1 MSGTVKFL
9 GALVLG
15 SVVGGGAVYVLNQGA
30 SSEAGKT
37 SVASSEP
44 EPLYW
49 VAPMDPNYR
58 RDKPGKSPMG
68 MDLIPVY
75 EEDAAS
81 GADEGPGTIRIS
93 PEVVNNLGVR
103 TASVEH
109 SALSFE
115 VSTVGYVQYDQDR
128 IVHLHPRVE
137 GWVERIHV
145 QAAGEPV
152 EQGQPLYELYSPAL
166 VNAQE
171 EMLFALGRGDT
182 RLAQAAE
189 SRLRSLNV
197 SDEVIQTLRRER
209 KVSQTVTFYAP
220 ATGVVDDFTLR
231 EGLFVQPGMTLM
243 SIGSLDEVW
252 VEAEVFERQ
261 ASLIRTGLPVSM
273 ELDYLPG
280 REWQGSVDYIYP
292 TLDPNTRTLR
302 VRMRFDNSDHLLK
315 PNMFAQVRI
324 HNDTDIDVLSVPR
337 EAVIRG
343 GDNNRVVLA
352 LGEGRFKSVHVKIGR
367 SDGSRVEVLEGIRE
381 GEQVVTS
388 AQFLLDSESS
398 KTSDFSRMYYGDADD
413 NSPTAMAGGSLTTPG
428 RVWVDA
434 TVNAVMPEQ
443 GKINVSHAAIPDWG
457 WPEMR
462 MDFSVSE
469 FVDMSELVPGAQGQ
483 IEVLKLDSGGYEV
496 ADVFLSNAETVSGDT
511 QAEGS
516 SPTGTPSR
524 VWVDA
529 TVHEVMHQHG
539 KINVSHAA
547 IPAWGWP
554 EMRMDFSVSEFVDM
568 AELAPGAKGQIE
580 VSKLDGG
587 GYEVIDVF
595 ITEPGEGASASS
607 AMESMDHSMHSME
620 QDVSGNG
627 KEAK

>member
-1 MSGTVKFL
+1 MNGTGKFL
-9 GALVLG
+9 SVLVLG
-15 SVVGGGAVYVLNQGA
+15 GAIGGGAVYVLSTGSSFVADNA
-30 SSEAGKT
+30 ST
-37 SVASSEP
+37 ASAEP

-58 RDKPGKSPMG
+58 RDKPGQSPMG

-75 EEDAAS
+75 EEDAEA
-81 GADEGPGTIRIS
+81 GPDEGPGTIRIS

-109 SALSFE
+109 SALNFE

-171 EMLFALGRGDT
+171 EFLFALGRGDS
-182 RLAQAAE
+182 RLARAAE

-197 SDEVIQTLRRER
+197 FDAAIQTLRRER

-220 ATGVVDDFTLR
+220 ITGVVDDFTLR

-261 ASLIRTGLPVSM
+261 ASLVQPGLPVSM

-292 TLDPNTRTLR
+292 TLDPDTRTLR
-302 VRMRFDNSDHLLK
+302 VRMRFDNTDHLLK

-324 HNDTDIDVLSVPR
+324 HNDTESNILSVPR

-343 GDNNRVVLA
+343 SGDNRVVLA
-352 LGEGRFKSVHVKIGR
+352 LGEGRFKSVQVRTGR
-367 SDGSRVEVLEGIRE
+367 SDGDRVEVLEGVRE
-381 GEQVVTS
+381 GEKVVSS

-398 KTSDFSRMYYGDADD
+398 KTSDFKRMYYGDAEAGSATAQAD
-413 NSPTAMAGGSLTTPG
+413 SSAPKAKPT

-443 GKINVSHAAIPDWG
+443 GKVNVNHTAIPDWG

-462 MDFSVSE
+462 MDFNVSE
-469 FVDMSELVPGAQGQ
+469 FVDM
-483 IEVLKLDSGGYEV
+483 
-496 ADVFLSNAETVSGDT
+496 T
-511 QAEGS
+511 
-516 SPTGTPSR
+516 
-524 VWVDA
+524 
-529 TVHEVMHQHG
+529 
-539 KINVSHAA
+539 
-547 IPAWGWP
+547 
-554 EMRMDFSVSEFVDM
+554 
-568 AELAPGAKGQIE
+568 ELAPGAKGQIE

-595 ITEPGEGASASS
+595 ITEPGEGVTDSP
-607 AMESMDHSMHSME
+607 AMEGMDHSMHTME
-620 QDVSGNG
+620 QNSSGNG
-627 KEAK
+627 KEAE

>member
-1 MSGTVKFL
+1 MSGMVKYL
-9 GALVLG
+9 GVLVLG
-15 SVVGGGAVYVLNQGA
+15 GVLGGGAMYALNSGTDSGSDA
-30 SSEAGKT
+30 
-37 SVASSEP
+37 VASGEP

-58 RDKPGKSPMG
+58 RDQPGKSPMG

-75 EEDAAS
+75 EEGAAS
-81 GADEGPGTIRIS
+81 GPDEGAGTIRVS

-103 TASVEH
+103 TARVEQT
-109 SALSFE
+109 ALNFE

-128 IVHLHPRVE
+128 IVHIHPRVE

-171 EMLFALGRGDT
+171 ELLFALGRGDG
-182 RLAQAAE
+182 RLARAAE

-197 SDEVIQTLRRER
+197 SEAAIQSLRRER
-209 KVSQTVTFYAP
+209 KVSQTITFYAP
-220 ATGVVDDFTLR
+220 ISGVVDDFTLR
-231 EGLFVQPGMTLM
+231 EGLFVKPGMTLM

-261 ASLIRTGLPVSM
+261 ASLIQPELPVVM

-292 TLDPNTRTLR
+292 TLDPKTRTLR
-302 VRMRFDNSDHLLK
+302 VRMRFDNRDHLLK

-324 HNDTDIDVLSVPR
+324 HNDTDPDVLSVPR

-343 GDNNRVVLA
+343 GGNNRVVLA
-352 LGEGRFKSVHVKIGR
+352 LGEGRFKSVHVRTGR
-367 SDGSRVEVLEGIRE
+367 SDGDRIEVLDGVRE

-398 KTSDFSRMYYGDADD
+398 KTSDFKRMHYGEGETDSAVAQDD
-413 NSPTAMAGGSLTTPG
+413 DSAPKAKPT

-443 GKINVSHAAIPDWG
+443 SKVNVNHAAIPDWG
-457 WPEMR
+457 WPDMR
-462 MDFSVSE
+462 MDFNVSE
-469 FVDMSELVPGAQGQ
+469 FVDM
-483 IEVLKLDSGGYEV
+483 
-496 ADVFLSNAETVSGDT
+496 T
-511 QAEGS
+511 
-516 SPTGTPSR
+516 
-524 VWVDA
+524 
-529 TVHEVMHQHG
+529 
-539 KINVSHAA
+539 
-547 IPAWGWP
+547 
-554 EMRMDFSVSEFVDM
+554 
-568 AELAPGAKGQIE
+568 ELAPGAKGQIE
-580 VSKLDGG
+580 VRKLDAG
-587 GYEVIDVF
+587 GYEISDVF
-595 ITEPGEGASASS
+595 ITESGEGAMNAEGAA
-607 AMESMDHSMHSME
+607 AMDAMDHSMHTLE
-620 QDVSGNG
+620 QNASGSSE
-627 KEAK
+627 EAQ

>member
-1 MSGTVKFL
+1 MNGTVKFL
-9 GALVLG
+9 GVLVLG
-15 SVVGGGAVYVLNQGA
+15 GVIGGGAVYVLNPGA
-30 SSEAGKT
+30 NSATSSG
-37 SVASSEP
+37 SNASGEP

-75 EEDAAS
+75 EEDATS
-81 GADEGPGTIRIS
+81 GPDEGAGTIRIS

-103 TASVEH
+103 TASVAQ

-171 EMLFALGRGDT
+171 ELLFALGRGDS

-197 SDEVIQTLRRER
+197 SDEVIKTLRRER

-220 ATGVVDDFTLR
+220 ITGVVDDFTLR

-261 ASLIRTGLPVSM
+261 ASLVKPGLPVSM

-280 REWQGSVDYIYP
+280 REWQGRVDYIYP
-292 TLDPNTRTLR
+292 TLDSDTRTLR
-302 VRMRFDNSDHLLK
+302 VRMRFDNADHLLK
-315 PNMFAQVRI
+315 PNMFAQVQI
-324 HNDTDIDVLSVPR
+324 HNETASDILSVPR

-343 GDNNRVVLA
+343 GGNNRVVLA
-352 LGEGRFKSVHVKIGR
+352 LGEGRFKSVHVRTGR
-367 SDGSRVEVLEGIRE
+367 SDGDRIEVLNGVRE
-381 GEQVVTS
+381 GERVVTS

-398 KTSDFSRMYYGDADD
+398 KTSDFKRMYYGDEEAGSAVAQED
-413 NSPTAMAGGSLTTPG
+413 SSAPKVKPTRVWVDATVNAVMPEQGKVNVNHAAIPDWGWPEMRMDFAVSELVDMTELTPGAKGQVEVRKLDAGGYEISDVFMANAEADSQAGDSAPKARPT

-443 GKINVSHAAIPDWG
+443 GKINVSHAAIPDWA
-457 WPEMR
+457 EMR
-462 MDFSVSE
+462 MDFNVSE
-469 FVDMSELVPGAQGQ
+469 FVDMS
-483 IEVLKLDSGGYEV
+483 
-496 ADVFLSNAETVSGDT
+496 
-511 QAEGS
+511 
-516 SPTGTPSR
+516 
-524 VWVDA
+524 
-529 TVHEVMHQHG
+529 
-539 KINVSHAA
+539 
-547 IPAWGWP
+547 
-554 EMRMDFSVSEFVDM
+554 
-568 AELAPGAKGQIE
+568 ELAPGAKGQIE

-587 GYEVIDVF
+587 GYEVVDAF
-595 ITEPGEGASASS
+595 ITEPGEGGTDSP
-607 AMESMDHSMHSME
+607 AMDAMDHSMHTMD
-620 QDVSGNG
+620 QDASGSSE
-627 KEAK
+627 EAQ

>member
-1 MSGTVKFL
+1 MNGTVKFL
-9 GALVLG
+9 SVLVLG
-15 SVVGGGAVYVLNQGA
+15 GVIGGGAVYVLNPGA
-30 SSEAGKT
+30 NSATSSGP
-37 SVASSEP
+37 SVSGEP

-75 EEDAAS
+75 EEDASS
-81 GADEGPGTIRIS
+81 GPDEGAGTIRIS

-103 TASVEH
+103 TASVAH

-171 EMLFALGRGDT
+171 ELLFALGRGDS

-197 SDEVIQTLRRER
+197 SDEVIKTLRRER
-209 KVSQTVTFYAP
+209 KVSQTITFYAP
-220 ATGVVDDFTLR
+220 ITGVVDDFTLR

-261 ASLIRTGLPVSM
+261 ASLVEPGLPVSM

-280 REWQGSVDYIYP
+280 RKWQGQVDYIYP
-292 TLDPNTRTLR
+292 TLDSDTRTLR
-302 VRMRFDNSDHLLK
+302 VRMRFDNADHLLK
-315 PNMFAQVRI
+315 PNMFAQVQI
-324 HNDTDIDVLSVPR
+324 HNETASDILSVPR

-343 GDNNRVVLA
+343 GGNNRVVLA
-352 LGEGRFKSVHVKIGR
+352 LGEGRFKSVHVRTGR
-367 SDGSRVEVLEGIRE
+367 SDGDRIEVLNGVRE
-381 GEQVVTS
+381 GERVVTS

-398 KTSDFSRMYYGDADD
+398 KTSDFKRMHQEDVEAGSVDAQEDS
-413 NSPTAMAGGSLTTPG
+413 NVLKAKPTSVWVDATVNAVMPEQGKVNVNHAAIPDWGWPEMRMDFAVSELVDMTELTPGAKGQVEVRKLDAGGYEISDVFMASTETGSQVGDSAPKAKPT

-443 GKINVSHAAIPDWG
+443 GKINVSHAAIPGWG

-462 MDFSVSE
+462 MDF
-469 FVDMSELVPGAQGQ
+469 
-483 IEVLKLDSGGYEV
+483 
-496 ADVFLSNAETVSGDT
+496 T
-511 QAEGS
+511 
-516 SPTGTPSR
+516 
-524 VWVDA
+524 
-529 TVHEVMHQHG
+529 
-539 KINVSHAA
+539 
-547 IPAWGWP
+547 
-554 EMRMDFSVSEFVDM
+554 VSEFVDM
-568 AELAPGAKGQIE
+568 AELAPGAMGQIE
-580 VSKLDGG
+580 VSKLNSG
-587 GYEVIDVF
+587 GYEVVDVF
-595 ITEPGEGASASS
+595 ITEPGEGGMDSS
-607 AMESMDHSMHSME
+607 AMDAMDHSTHTMD
-620 QDVSGNG
+620 QNASGSSEG
-627 KEAK
+627 AQ

>member
-1 MSGTVKFL
+1 MNGTVKFL
-9 GALVLG
+9 GVLVLG
-15 SVVGGGAVYVLNQGA
+15 GVIGGGAVYVLNPGA
-30 SSEAGKT
+30 NSATSSG
-37 SVASSEP
+37 SNASGEP

-75 EEDAAS
+75 EEDATS
-81 GADEGPGTIRIS
+81 GPDEGAGTIRIS

-103 TASVEH
+103 TASVAH

-171 EMLFALGRGDT
+171 ELLFALGRGDS

-197 SDEVIQTLRRER
+197 SDEVIKTLRRER

-220 ATGVVDDFTLR
+220 ITGVVDDFTLR

-261 ASLIRTGLPVSM
+261 ASLVKPGLPVSM

-280 REWQGSVDYIYP
+280 REWQGRVDYIYP
-292 TLDPNTRTLR
+292 TLDSDTRTLR
-302 VRMRFDNSDHLLK
+302 VRMRFDNADHLLK
-315 PNMFAQVRI
+315 PNMFAQVQI
-324 HNDTDIDVLSVPR
+324 HNETASDILSVPR

-343 GDNNRVVLA
+343 GGNNRVVLA
-352 LGEGRFKSVHVKIGR
+352 LGEGRFKSVHVRTGR
-367 SDGSRVEVLEGIRE
+367 SDGDRIEVLNGVRE
-381 GEQVVTS
+381 GERVVTS

-398 KTSDFSRMYYGDADD
+398 KTSDFKRMYYGDEEAGSAVAQED
-413 NSPTAMAGGSLTTPG
+413 SSAPKVKPT

-443 GKINVSHAAIPDWG
+443 GKVNVNHAAIPDWG

-462 MDFSVSE
+462 MDFAV
-469 FVDMSELVPGAQGQ
+469 SELVDMTELTPGAKGQ
-483 IEVLKLDSGGYEV
+483 VEVRKLDAGGYEIS
-496 ADVFLSNAETVSGDT
+496 DVFMANAEADSQAGDS
-511 QAEGS
+511 APKAR
-516 SPTGTPSR
+516 PTR

-529 TVHEVMHQHG
+529 TV
-539 KINVSHAA
+539 NA
-547 IPAWGWP
+547 
-554 EMRMDFSVSEFVDM
+554 
-568 AELAPGAKGQIE
+568 
-580 VSKLDGG
+580 
-587 GYEVIDVF
+587 
-595 ITEPGEGASASS
+595 
-607 AMESMDHSMHSME
+607 
-620 QDVSGNG
+620 
-627 KEAK
+627 

>member
-1 MSGTVKFL
+1 MNGAVKLL
-9 GALVLG
+9 GVLVLG
-15 SVVGGGAVYVLNQGA
+15 TVLGGGTVYVLNPGGNTAAGSANTA
-30 SSEAGKT
+30 SG
-37 SVASSEP
+37 EP

-75 EEDAAS
+75 EEGVAS
-81 GADEGPGTIRIS
+81 GPDEGVGTIEIS

-103 TASVEH
+103 TAKAEKA
-109 SALSFE
+109 ALNFE

-128 IVHLHPRVE
+128 IVHIHPRVE

-171 EMLFALGRGDT
+171 ELLFALGRGDG

-197 SDEVIQTLRRER
+197 SDTAIQTLRRER
-209 KVSQTVTFYAP
+209 KVSQTITFYAP
-220 ATGVVDDFTLR
+220 TSGVVDDFTLR

-261 ASLIRTGLPVSM
+261 ASLIQPTLPVVM

-280 REWQGSVDYIYP
+280 REWQGRVDYIYP
-292 TLDPNTRTLR
+292 TLDPKTRTLR
-302 VRMRFDNSDHLLK
+302 VRMRFDNTDHLLK

-324 HNDTDIDVLSVPR
+324 HNDTDDDVLSVPR

-352 LGEGRFKSVHVKIGR
+352 LGEGRFKSVHVRTGR
-367 SDGSRVEVLEGIRE
+367 SDGDRIEVLDGLRE

-398 KTSDFSRMYYGDADD
+398 KTSDFKRMHYGDSEAE
-413 NSPTAMAGGSLTTPG
+413 SAPKAKPT

-434 TVNAVMPEQ
+434 TVNTVMPEQ
-443 GKINVSHAAIPDWG
+443 SKINVNHAAIPDWG

-462 MDFSVSE
+462 MDFTVSE
-469 FVDMSELVPGAQGQ
+469 FVDM
-483 IEVLKLDSGGYEV
+483 
-496 ADVFLSNAETVSGDT
+496 T
-511 QAEGS
+511 
-516 SPTGTPSR
+516 
-524 VWVDA
+524 
-529 TVHEVMHQHG
+529 
-539 KINVSHAA
+539 
-547 IPAWGWP
+547 
-554 EMRMDFSVSEFVDM
+554 
-568 AELAPGAKGQIE
+568 ELAPGARGQIE
-580 VSKLDGG
+580 VRKLDTG
-587 GYEVIDVF
+587 GYEVSDVF
-595 ITEPGEGASASS
+595 ITEPGEAAANTEGSDT
-607 AMESMDHSMHSME
+607 MDEMDHSMHSME
-620 QDVSGNG
+620 QSATGSSE
-627 KEAK
+627 EAQ